1 MEGAVG
7 RRRTWGARC
16 NFLKDGFRNWKSS
29 SWQDKYA
36 KAYAPIASVAKTI
49 QGMSESVGSDG
60 GFAVLPE
67 YSHSLLE
74 KVYENDLLSRTDNY
88 TVVGNNMTF
97 PRSNETSRATGQRAG
112 GLQAYWT
119 GEGAGI
125 PQSKPALG
133 QLALKLKKLA
143 IVVYLTDELIDDAG
157 IALEQYVTRKVAQ
170 EFNFMV
176 GDAIFEG
183 TGGGQ
188 PQGILNSGA
197 LLVVAK
203 QTGQAAGTVVKENLD
218 GMYARLWAG
227 SVPSSVWLMN
237 QDVWPAI
244 FGLNQAVGSGR
255 LPDVHRTGR
264 VRPGP
269 QRHDPGPPRG
279 PRRVRPDAG
288 NAGRHRAGRPQP
300 VHHDHQGGHRPG
312 AVDPRRI
319 PHRPARL
326 AVHSA
331 GRRRDV
337 GEQPRHAVPR
347 LQHAVELRRPGHA
360 VLTLLVRKRRRCRFR
375 NRELNIR
382 TFHFERTMD
391 LVNHEFGEV
400 ASIQMGLL
408 QGTQLDAAANGGL
421 WVSLRDYYK
430 AVVLIETSG
439 GTAATTL

>member
-1 MEGAVG
+1 MEGAVR
-7 RRRTWGARC
+7 RRRTSGLS

-97 PRSNETSRATGQRAG
+97 PRLNETSRATGQRAG

-133 QLALKLKKLA
+133 QLAAQAQETRHRGLPHRRA
-143 IVVYLTDELIDDAG
+143 DRRRGDRAGAVRHAQGGAG
-157 IALEQYVTRKVAQ
+157 IQ
-170 EFNFMV
+170 FH
-176 GDAIFEG
+176 
-183 TGGGQ
+183 GGGRHFRGDRRRTAAGDSQ
-188 PQGILNSGA
+188 LGA

-227 SVPSSVWLMN
+227 SVPTSVWLMN

-244 FGLNQAVGSGR
+244 FGLNQAVGSGGYPMFIAPGEYDQAPNGMI
-255 LPDVHRTGR
+255 LGR
-264 VRPGP
+264 PVVPVEFAQTLGTQGDIVLADLNQYITITKGGIAQRSRSTSNSSPISSRCGSFCGSMARRGRAARSRPSTAP
-269 QRHDPGPPRG
+269 TRSRASSPWPRG
-279 PRRVRPDAG
+279 P
-288 NAGRHRAGRPQP
+288 NASRQET
-300 VHHDHQGGHRPG
+300 
-312 AVDPRRI
+312 
-319 PHRPARL
+319 PAL
-326 AVHSA
+326 
-331 GRRRDV
+331 
-337 GEQPRHAVPR
+337 
-347 LQHAVELRRPGHA
+347 
-360 VLTLLVRKRRRCRFR
+360 
-375 NRELNIR
+375 
-382 TFHFERTMD
+382 
-391 LVNHEFGEV
+391 
-400 ASIQMGLL
+400 
-408 QGTQLDAAANGGL
+408 
-421 WVSLRDYYK
+421 SL
-430 AVVLIETSG
+430 
-439 GTAATTL
+439 